1 MVSYLEVEFKIVWTA
16 IARTYR
22 FRKNTTVSEFID
34 EIKNHILRDDVIRG
48 LGIENFELVPL
59 YNSSPNYSAEE
70 APALPITDT
79 PLHIIY
85 NSHRFFYIRPIVN
98 QAIVE
103 QISSVAEQ
111 PDQFCIICTTN
122 NREIAFAPCGH
133 FCICRVCNSN
143 PLVTRCPICR
153 HPDSVSL
160 EIFHP

>member
-1 MVSYLEVEFKIVWTA
+1 M
-16 IARTYR
+16 
-22 FRKNTTVSEFID
+22 
-34 EIKNHILRDDVIRG
+34 
-48 LGIENFELVPL
+48 GIENFELVPL
-59 YNSSPNYSAEE
+59 YNPSPNYSAEE

-98 QAIVE
+98 QAIVQ
-103 QISSVAEQ
+103 QISSVAERE
-111 PDQFCIICTTN
+111 DQFCIICTTN

-133 FCICRVCNSN
+133 FCICRICNSN

-153 HPDSVSL
+153 NPESVAL

>member
-1 MVSYLEVEFKIVWTA
+1 MVSYLEFQFKIVLTE
-16 IARTYR
+16 IKRTYR

-34 EIKNHILRDDVIRG
+34 EIKNHILQDDVIRG
-48 LGIENFELVPL
+48 LEIENFELVPL
-59 YNSSPNYSAEE
+59 YNPSPNYSAED
-70 APALPITDT
+70 APALPISDT

-98 QAIVE
+98 QAIV
-103 QISSVAEQ
+103 Q
-111 PDQFCIICTTN
+111 PEREDQFCIICTTN
-122 NREIAFAPCGH
+122 NREIAFSPCGH
-133 FCICRVCNSN
+133 FCICRICNSN